1 MKKKSG
7 SVRFVGSPGGEA
19 VGVDRGGAGAH
30 LARKH
35 LPFWKSRHM
44 GWFACAAGC
53 EPSWLLCA

>member
-1 MKKKSG
+1 MRKKVDRCG
-7 SVRFVGSPGGEA
+7 SLDLRVVRWWGL
-19 VGVDRGGAGAH
+19 DRGGAGAH